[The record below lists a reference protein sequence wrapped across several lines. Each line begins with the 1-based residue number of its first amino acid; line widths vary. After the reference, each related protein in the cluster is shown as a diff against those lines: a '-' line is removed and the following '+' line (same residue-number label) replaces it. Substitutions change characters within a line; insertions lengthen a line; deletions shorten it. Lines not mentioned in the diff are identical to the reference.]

1 MLIKYFLVSIFFLVS
16 RRFIFFVK
24 VLETNYVLYVQG
36 GTNYENFYCT
46 TINCYFINLRSI
58 IVVPVKTQRLTFL
71 VHFGRKC
78 AAAYSSFFPF
88 FLAASV

>member
-1 MLIKYFLVSIFFLVS
+1 MLIKCFLFPIFFPVS
-16 RRFIFFVK
+16 KRFIFFVK

-36 GTNYENFYCT
+36 GTNYENVYST
-46 TINCYFINLRSI
+46 TISCYFINLRGI